1 MTPSLKGPRTG
12 NFLGNLAHCKE
23 LIAFMVD
30 CEFTMG
36 DFELIAHHAKGPLLE
51 ATENQLIKMDEEA
64 AQEVRKNLEYEDM
77 AYPDHEMSED

>member
-12 NFLGNLAHCKE
+12 LAHCNE
-23 LIAFMVD
+23 LIGLMVD
-30 CEFTMG
+30 CEFTIG

-51 ATENQLIKMDEEA
+51 ATENQLIKMDKA
-64 AQEVRKNLEYEDM
+64 ATEKVMENLKYEDM